1 MTRAVLRTTT
11 KIMIASSSL
20 ANMTSLHTG
29 RARPLPLLITIAIT
43 TTITTGI
50 TIMLDHTITILTM
63 RPLPLL

>member
-1 MTRAVLRTTT
+1 
-11 KIMIASSSL
+11 SSSL